1 MNNKELI
8 QREIDA
14 RAKDETEARSI
25 LEAAAAESR
34 EPTPEEEER
43 FDKFVASS
51 DARKTRIAKLEQ
63 LEADAAAAAEVRARI
78 GDPDPASGNPPGDE
92 GNYDQRI
99 VRAVMDTIGV
109 YKHGGKAGEINF
121 DVPWDERAI
130 RKVREEVRA
139 IADFSDSA
147 SLYVSDFSTR
157 VAVYQRTLS
166 PWINLA
172 EVVTADNGRP
182 LILPNL
188 TVDPTGYAPGEG
200 TAITES
206 TPTLGTATATPTSYK
221 ALSYVSMEA
230 EEDEV
235 VGLMNLISKAQ
246 GRQLGLDFGS
256 ASTTAILAAA
266 TNGGTA
272 TGLSGGSTATFI
284 GYEDLLDLKYGRPA
298 PYRLV
303 GVWVMSNGMI
313 KKARKFTDTQ
323 GQYLWQPAIAAGQ
336 PDRFD
341 GQPVYEDP
349 YLAAPA
355 SATKSVLYGD
365 ASAWTIKQRPLRVA
379 VSTEY
384 RFNTD
389 QVAIKSVYRAGG
401 ALADAT
407 ALAFMVSKTT

>member
-1 MNNKELI
+1 METQEYIK
-8 QREIDA
+8 REVDA
-14 RAKDETEARSI
+14 RAKAEADARSI
-25 LEAAAAESR
+25 LDTAAEEKRDLS
-34 EPTPEEEER
+34 PEEETR
-43 FDKFVASS
+43 FDAFVAES
-51 DARKTRIAKLEQ
+51 DKRKARIAKLTTMAE
-63 LEADAAAAAEVRARI
+63 AAAVGESVRDIIVDAVAVEQ
-78 GDPDPASGNPPGDE
+78 PADKE
-92 GNYDQRI
+92 GSYSQRI
-99 VRAVMDTIGV
+99 VAAVMETIDV
-109 YKHGGKAGEINF
+109 YQRGGKAGTISL
-121 DVPWDERAI
+121 DVPWDELAI
-130 RKVREEVRA
+130 RKVHDEVRA
-139 IADFSDSA
+139 ISDFADSA

-157 VAVYQRTLS
+157 VAIYQRTVS

-172 EVVTADNGRP
+172 EVVSADNGRP

-188 TVDPTGYAPGEG
+188 TVDPTAYSPGEG

-206 TPTLGTATATPTSYK
+206 TPTLGTATATPVSYK

-235 VGLMNLISKAQ
+235 VGLMSLIAKSQ

-272 TGLSGGSTATFI
+272 GGLGGGSTATFI

-303 GVWVMSNGMI
+303 GSWVMSNGMI
-313 KKARKFTDTQ
+313 KKTRKFTDTQ
-323 GQYLWQPAIAAGQ
+323 GQYLWQPAIAQGQ

-379 VSTEY
+379 ISTEY

-407 ALAFMVSKTT
+407 ALAYMVSATT

>member
-1 MNNKELI
+1 METQEYIK
-8 QREIDA
+8 REVDA
-14 RAKDETEARSI
+14 RAKAEADARSI
-25 LEAAAAESR
+25 LDTAAEEKRDLS
-34 EPTPEEEER
+34 PEEETR
-43 FDKFVASS
+43 FDAFVAES
-51 DARKTRIAKLEQ
+51 DKRKARIAKLTTMTE
-63 LEADAAAAAEVRARI
+63 AAAVGESVRDIIVDAVAVEQ
-78 GDPDPASGNPPGDE
+78 PADKE
-92 GNYDQRI
+92 GSYSQRI
-99 VRAVMDTIGV
+99 VAAVMETIDV
-109 YKHGGKAGEINF
+109 YQRGGKAGTISL
-121 DVPWDERAI
+121 DVPWDELAI
-130 RKVREEVRA
+130 RKVHDEVRA
-139 IADFSDSA
+139 ISDFADSA

-157 VAVYQRTLS
+157 VAIYQRTVS

-172 EVVTADNGRP
+172 EVVSADNGRP

-188 TVDPTGYAPGEG
+188 TVDPTAYSPGEG

-206 TPTLGTATATPTSYK
+206 TPTLGTATATPVSYK

-235 VGLMNLISKAQ
+235 VGLMSLIAKSQ

-272 TGLSGGSTATFI
+272 GGLGGGSTATFI

-303 GVWVMSNGMI
+303 GSWVMSNGMI
-313 KKARKFTDTQ
+313 KKTRKFTDTQ
-323 GQYLWQPAIAAGQ
+323 GQYLWQPAIAQGQ

-379 VSTEY
+379 ISTEY

-407 ALAFMVSKTT
+407 ALAYMVSATT